1 MQPIRSSRACFLGL
15 IGWYH
20 LELPEQVITMEPC
33 SRNNLHLQFCGR
45 SNFALWGGVAEPRRT
60 RQKRR
65 ESAFPPYIRLHG
77 PGKGRYREATRA

>member
-60 RQKRR
+60 RQRPLSRGDTCLTENQKTLCRR
-65 ESAFPPYIRLHG
+65 FL
-77 PGKGRYREATRA
+77 PGSS